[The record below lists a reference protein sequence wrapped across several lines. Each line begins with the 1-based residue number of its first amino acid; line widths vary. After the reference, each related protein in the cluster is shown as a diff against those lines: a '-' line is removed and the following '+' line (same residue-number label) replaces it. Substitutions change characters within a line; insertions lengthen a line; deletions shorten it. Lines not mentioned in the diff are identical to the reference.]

1 MEPPLLARLEAY
13 RPAPPSILG
22 QIQGFLT
29 GWENERLRLIG
40 RGSAANAVPRT
51 LIPAAGRRETVRLA
65 LTGTPSGYPGYVL
78 DGSSTELVPRRARGL
93 VYVLRRSVQLL
104 AAGRTERRNEVWYSA
119 TNGGSS
125 LWEDREE
132 CFRSVDDAA
141 RLFGVPRCRLGF
153 TCFPRAVAAGALYL
167 RRVDGAGAP
176 ATPWRSAIDFTL
188 PVDDGFF
195 LGGYQWAADAVAVVV
210 VEKECALDQIEDL
223 CREKRWILV
232 SGGGYPTCAAHM
244 LVHMLST
251 KFSLDVYVLTDFGP
265 DGAAIVLQYLLG
277 SYASAHETSHF
288 TARVKWLGLR
298 ASQAQAANIPARY
311 WKALTDRDRSTCES
325 LLATDFVRSRPAWA
339 TEIRT
344 LLDRGSKCELE
355 DIYHILPRPGSPAT
369 TCAAQTLVDFIAHEM
384 RNALG

>member
-251 KFSLDVYVLTDFGP
+251 KFNLDVYVLTDFGP

-311 WKALTDRDRSTCES
+311 WKDLTDRDRSTCES

>member
-1 MEPPLLARLEAY
+1 MARLEAY

-22 QIQGFLT
+22 RIQGFLT
-29 GWENERLRLIG
+29 GWENERTRLIR

-51 LIPAAGRRETVRLA
+51 QIPVAGARDTVRLA
-65 LTGTPSGYPGYVL
+65 STATPSGYPAYVL
-78 DGSSTELVPRRARGL
+78 NGSSTEMVSQRAKGL

-119 TNGGSS
+119 QNDDSS
-125 LWEDREE
+125 LWEDRDE

-141 RLFGVPRCRLGF
+141 RLFGVPRCRLGI
-153 TCFPRAVAAGALYL
+153 TCYPRAVAVGPLYL
-167 RRVDGAGAP
+167 RRIGGAGAP
-176 ATPWRSAIDFTL
+176 ATPWRSAIDFSL

-195 LGGYQWAADAVAVVV
+195 LGGYEWAADAVAVVV

-223 CREKRWILV
+223 CRAKRWILV

-265 DGAAIVLQYLLG
+265 DGAAIVLQYMLG

-288 TARVKWLGLR
+288 TAPVKWLGLR

-355 DIYHILPRPGSPAT
+355 DIYHILPRPGSPVT
-369 TCAAQTLVDFIAHEM
+369 TCAAQTLVDFIEHEM

>member
-1 MEPPLLARLEAY
+1 MEPPLTARLEAY

-29 GWENERLRLIG
+29 GWENQRTRLIR

-51 LIPAAGRRETVRLA
+51 RIPVAGARDTVRLA
-65 LTGTPSGYPGYVL
+65 LTATPSGYPAYVL
-78 DGSSTELVPRRARGL
+78 NGSSTEMVSQRAKGL

-104 AAGRTERRNEVWYSA
+104 VAGRTERRNEVWYSA
-119 TNGGSS
+119 PNDV
-125 LWEDREE
+125 WEDREE
-132 CFRSVDDAA
+132 CFSSVDDAA
-141 RLFGVPRCRLGF
+141 RLFGVPRCRLGI
-153 TCFPRAVAAGALYL
+153 TCFPRAVAAGPLYV
-167 RRVDGAGAP
+167 RRIGGAGAP
-176 ATPWRSAIDFTL
+176 ATPWRSAIDFSL
-188 PVDDGFF
+188 PVDDRFF
-195 LGGYQWAADAVAVVV
+195 LGGYEWAADAVAVVV

-223 CREKRWILV
+223 CRAKRWILV
-232 SGGGYPTCAAHM
+232 SGRGYPTCAAHM

-265 DGAAIVLQYLLG
+265 DGAAIVLQYMLG

-288 TARVKWLGLR
+288 TAPVKWLGLR

-344 LLDRGSKCELE
+344 LLNRGAKCELE
-355 DIYHILPRPGSPAT
+355 DIYHILPRPGSPVT
-369 TCAAQTLVDFIAHEM
+369 TCAAQTLVDFIEHEM